1 MGEERPPGAF
11 ARPIEKPHHRPSF
24 LGEIVR
30 LRSGFDNLIGCYPII
45 HQLKPRCKLTE
56 MVAFFGAMVIIY
68 PASSKAEEIL
78 KDGL

>member
-56 MVAFFGAMVIIY
+56 MAAFFGAI
-68 PASSKAEEIL
+68 AAEEIL
-78 KDGL
+78 KDGS